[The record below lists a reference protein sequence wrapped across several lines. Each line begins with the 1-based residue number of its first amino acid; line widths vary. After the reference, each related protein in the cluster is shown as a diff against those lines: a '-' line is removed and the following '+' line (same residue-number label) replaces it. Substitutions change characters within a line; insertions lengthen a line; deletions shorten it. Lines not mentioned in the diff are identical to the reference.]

1 MEAQSDWSKDDT
13 ARARTWIQTQAHMA
27 SEPIFF
33 PFCHAALSNK
43 LLLTP
48 SHPHRQI
55 EEKPPPK
62 EREIGKERCVLLF
75 FN

>member
-1 MEAQSDWSKDDT
+1 MEAQSDWPKDDT
-13 ARARTWIQTQAHMA
+13 QPEARPWIQTQAHMA

-33 PFCHAALSNK
+33 PLCHAALSNK

-48 SHPHRQI
+48 SHPHMQT

-62 EREIGKERCVLLF
+62 EREIGKERYVLF
-75 FN
+75 SN